1 MVKRL
6 VIKLLKLV
14 GENVVVINDN
24 GVGVGVGVVEI

>member
-1 MVKRL
+1 VVKRL

-24 GVGVGVGVVEI
+24 GVGVGVVEI